1 MEKNTN
7 AAFANLN
14 FDYCA
19 NEMFRIRNSKKKKKI
34 ETSLSMKKDLSE
46 IKKI

>member
-19 NEMFRIRNSKKKKKI
+19 NEMFRIRNSKKKKK
-34 ETSLSMKKDLSE
+34 KKNLNVFVYE
-46 IKKI
+46 KRFK